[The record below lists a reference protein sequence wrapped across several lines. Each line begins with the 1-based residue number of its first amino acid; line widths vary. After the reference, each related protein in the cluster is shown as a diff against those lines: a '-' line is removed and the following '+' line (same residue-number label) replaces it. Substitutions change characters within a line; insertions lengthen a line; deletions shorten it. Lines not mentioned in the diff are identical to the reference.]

1 MGIAAANARPEMM
14 KHLAR
19 HFIEEYRHGDIY
31 RRGLQSVF
39 ADEAILAAPPLPTTR
54 SLVNFL
60 VEAAARDSFG
70 YYAAN
75 ELLQMTENSDEDS
88 NAAVKGFY
96 DAMRQHYPYTGPL
109 IEAFVAHTQLDQRLG
124 HEDVF
129 AQICEDI
136 PPLTRQQVDA
146 AMNTTREA
154 AERLLGFLDG
164 IDRFYA
170 AFPQMPRR
178 VRPLG
183 AG

>member
-1 MGIAAANARPEMM
+1 M

-31 RRGLQSVF
+31 RRGLQSLF
-39 ADEAILAAPPLPTTR
+39 ADEVVLEAPPLPSTR
-54 SLVNFL
+54 ALVNFL
-60 VEAAARDSFG
+60 SEAAATDSFG

-75 ELLQMTENSDEDS
+75 EFLQMTENSDEGDED
-88 NAAVKGFY
+88 AAVDSFY
-96 DAMRQHYPYTGPL
+96 DGMLRHYPYTGKL
-109 IEAFVAHTQLDQRLG
+109 IESFRAHTRLDQSLG

-129 AQICEDI
+129 AQMCRDI
-136 PPLTRQQVDA
+136 PALTASQVQSVMNLTRGV
-146 AMNTTREA
+146 
-154 AERLLGFLDG
+154 AERLVLFMDG